1 MAAGS
6 GRMRSWRPAGSVA
19 RAVRADRPRSA
30 CRVWDSCD
38 LDAGVPHYGSV
49 TGLKPALPPEV
60 PPDDIDLAAR
70 CVAGERDAQRT
81 LFRDYRERV
90 HATLYRI
97 MGTNRDMEDLVQEA
111 FLQVFRSIQS
121 YRGEAR
127 LGTWISRITTR
138 VAYAYLARRGP
149 ASVTLESVPD
159 AVADEP
165 GAEELALAREAMR
178 RVYAVLEHLDPKHRI
193 AFSLHVIDGRSVK
206 EVADLTESSVTAAK
220 TRIWR
225 ARKEIDKRAAKDPLL
240 AEFLGGKE
248 TGT

>member
-1 MAAGS
+1 
-6 GRMRSWRPAGSVA
+6 
-19 RAVRADRPRSA
+19 
-30 CRVWDSCD
+30 
-38 LDAGVPHYGSV
+38 VPHYGSV
-49 TGLKPALPPEV
+49 TGLKPALPADV
-60 PPDDIDLAAR
+60 PSDDIDLAAR
-70 CVAGERDAQRT
+70 CAAGEREAQRT

-97 MGTNRDMEDLVQEA
+97 MGSNRDMEDLVQEA

-127 LGTWISRITTR
+127 LATWISRITTR
-138 VAYAYLARRGP
+138 VAYAYLSRRGP
-149 ASVTLESVPD
+149 ASVALETVPETPLDEPD
-159 AVADEP
+159 AEDR
-165 GAEELALAREAMR
+165 ALAREAMR
-178 RVYAVLEHLDPKHRI
+178 RVYEVLERLDAKHRI

-206 EVADLTESSVTAAK
+206 EVADLTESSVTATK

-240 AEFLGGKE
+240 AGFLGEKE